1 MDNLAVNHVNN
12 SEEKMSLKLGQASKQ
27 AVEELLNQGF
37 VISPTQSTYPVPQ
50 TDLTLLDSE
59 ELSRLFSQLT
69 AWTNYVATQLAAAQI
84 DERAAEKLLDTQ
96 TAKLMILKSSSTA
109 KTPVAAMKADVAG
122 SPEIIKLSEDLEVL
136 YAYRKMIEVMF
147 FNLERDSALISRE
160 LTRRASDFRA
170 NRQDKSQW

>member
-1 MDNLAVNHVNN
+1 
-12 SEEKMSLKLGQASKQ
+12 MSLKLGQAAKK
-27 AVEELLNQGF
+27 AVEELLDQGF
-37 VISPTQSTYPVPQ
+37 IISPTQSTYPVPHP
-50 TDLTLLDSE
+50 DLTVLDSE

-96 TAKLMILKSSSTA
+96 TAKRMILSSNATTKT

-122 SPEIIKLSEDLEVL
+122 SPEIIKLSDELEVL

-170 NRQDKSQW
+170 NRQDKASW

>member
-1 MDNLAVNHVNN
+1 VESLAVNRANN
-12 SEEKMSLKLGQASKQ
+12 LEEKMSLKLGQASKQ
-27 AVEELLNQGF
+27 AVEELLDQGF
-37 VISPTQSTYPVPQ
+37 IISPTQSTYPVPHP
-50 TDLTLLDSE
+50 DLTVLDSE

-96 TAKLMILKSSSTA
+96 TAKRMILRSSSTA

-170 NRQDKSQW
+170 NRQDKASW

>member
-1 MDNLAVNHVNN
+1 VESLVVNHANN
-12 SEEKMSLKLGQASKQ
+12 LEEKMSLKLGQAAKQ

-37 VISPTQSTYPVPQ
+37 VITPTQSTYPVPHA
-50 TDLTLLDSE
+50 DLTILDSE
-59 ELSRLFSQLT
+59 ELSRLFSKLT

-84 DERAAEKLLDTQ
+84 DERAAEKLLETQ
-96 TAKLMILKSSSTA
+96 TAKRMILRSSATS

-122 SPEIIKLSEDLEVL
+122 SPEIIKLSEELEVL

-170 NRQDKSQW
+170 NRQDKSSW

>member
-1 MDNLAVNHVNN
+1 
-12 SEEKMSLKLGQASKQ
+12 MSLKLGQAAKK
-27 AVEELLNQGF
+27 ALEELLDQGF
-37 VISPTQSTYPVPQ
+37 VISPTQSTFPIPHA
-50 TDLTLLDSE
+50 DLTVLDSE

-84 DERAAEKLLDTQ
+84 DERAAEKLLETQ
-96 TAKLMILKSSSTA
+96 TAKLMLLQPTSTSTVDE
-109 KTPVAAMKADVAG
+109 KGKVKVTKIPVASVKANVVG
-122 SPEIIKLSEDLEVL
+122 SAEIEKLSEELEVL

-170 NRQDKSQW
+170 NRQDKASW

>member
-1 MDNLAVNHVNN
+1 MESLAVNRANN
-12 SEEKMSLKLGQASKQ
+12 LEEKMSLKLGQASKQ
-27 AVEELLNQGF
+27 AVEELLDQGF
-37 VISPTQSTYPVPQ
+37 IISPTQSTYPVPHP
-50 TDLTLLDSE
+50 DLTVLDSE

-84 DERAAEKLLDTQ
+84 DESASEKLLDTQ
-96 TAKLMILKSSSTA
+96 TAKRMILRSSSTA

-170 NRQDKSQW
+170 NRQDKASW

>member
-1 MDNLAVNHVNN
+1 
-12 SEEKMSLKLGQASKQ
+12 MSLKLGQASKQ

-37 VISPTQSTYPVPQ
+37 VISPTQSTYPVPHY
-50 TDLTLLDSE
+50 DLTVLDSE

-96 TAKLMILKSSSTA
+96 TAKRMILRSSSTA
-109 KTPVAAMKADVAG
+109 NMKKTPVAAMKADVAG
-122 SPEIIKLSEDLEVL
+122 SPEIVKLSEELEVL
-136 YAYRKMIEVMF
+136 HAYRKMIEVMF

-170 NRQDKSQW
+170 NRQDKASW

>member
-1 MDNLAVNHVNN
+1 
-12 SEEKMSLKLGQASKQ
+12 MSLKLGQAAKQ
-27 AVEELLNQGF
+27 AVEELLDQGF
-37 VISPTQSTYPVPQ
+37 IISPTQSTYPVPHP
-50 TDLTLLDSE
+50 DLTILDSE

-96 TAKLMILKSSSTA
+96 TAK
-109 KTPVAAMKADVAG
+109 PVAAMKADVAG
-122 SPEIIKLSEDLEVL
+122 SPEIIKLSEELETL

-170 NRQDKSQW
+170 NRQDKASW

>member
-1 MDNLAVNHVNN
+1 VESLAVNHVNN
-12 SEEKMSLKLGQASKQ
+12 LEEKMSLKLGQASQQ

-37 VISPTQSTYPVPQ
+37 VISPTQSTFPVPHP
-50 TDLTLLDSE
+50 DLTLLDSE
-59 ELSRLFSQLT
+59 ELSRLFSKLT

-84 DERAAEKLLDTQ
+84 DERAAEKLLETQ
-96 TAKLMILKSSSTA
+96 TAKLMIVRSSSTT
-109 KTPVAAMKADVAG
+109 KTPVASMKADVAG
-122 SPEIIKLSEDLEVL
+122 SPEIIKLSDDLEVL

-170 NRQDKSQW
+170 NRQDKAAW

>member
-1 MDNLAVNHVNN
+1 
-12 SEEKMSLKLGQASKQ
+12 MSLKLGQASKQ

>member
-1 MDNLAVNHVNN
+1 
-12 SEEKMSLKLGQASKQ
+12 MSLKLGDASKK
-27 AVEELLNQGF
+27 AIDDMLNQGF
-37 VISPTQSTYPVPQ
+37 VISPTQSTFPVPHP
-50 TDLTLLDSE
+50 DLTLLDSE
-59 ELSRLFSQLT
+59 ELSRLFSKLT

-96 TAKLMILKSSSTA
+96 TAKLMILQSSSTI
-109 KTPVAAMKADVAG
+109 KTPVASIKASVAG
-122 SPEIIKLSEDLEVL
+122 APEIIKLAEELEVL

>member
-1 MDNLAVNHVNN
+1 
-12 SEEKMSLKLGQASKQ
+12 MSLKLGQAAKQ
-27 AVEELLNQGF
+27 AVEELLDQGF
-37 VISPTQSTYPVPQ
+37 IISPTQSTYPVPHP
-50 TDLTLLDSE
+50 DLTILDSE

-96 TAKLMILKSSSTA
+96 TAKRMILRSSSTS

-122 SPEIIKLSEDLEVL
+122 SPEIIKLSEELETL

-170 NRQDKSQW
+170 NRQDKASW

>member
-1 MDNLAVNHVNN
+1 
-12 SEEKMSLKLGQASKQ
+12 MSLKLGQAAKQ
-27 AVEELLNQGF
+27 AVEELLDQGF
-37 VISPTQSTYPVPQ
+37 IISPTQSTYPVPHP
-50 TDLTLLDSE
+50 DLTILDSE

-84 DERAAEKLLDTQ
+84 DERAAEKLLETQ
-96 TAKLMILKSSSTA
+96 TAKRMILRSSATS

-122 SPEIIKLSEDLEVL
+122 SPEIIKLSEELETL

-170 NRQDKSQW
+170 NRQDKASW